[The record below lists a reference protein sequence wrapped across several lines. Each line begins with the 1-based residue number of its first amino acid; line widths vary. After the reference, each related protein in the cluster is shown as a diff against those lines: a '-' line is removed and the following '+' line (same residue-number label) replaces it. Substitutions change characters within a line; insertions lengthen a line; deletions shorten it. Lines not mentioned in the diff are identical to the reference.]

1 MSFLHKAIG
10 QLESWVWYKNKPAY
24 RLILRKRIHAHWKD
38 LPHSVRVHLKRRF
51 LSQSSQMQPLG
62 RNESTTHIN
71 RMSLGLTVTFK
82 TNPLWNLEACLTDRT
97 SEINLLVNTVER
109 GRVFRLKR
117 SWRVPLLPY
126 RVRPLTEVGEL
137 DRKSRLTDFD
147 RASMI

>member
-1 MSFLHKAIG
+1 
-10 QLESWVWYKNKPAY
+10 
-24 RLILRKRIHAHWKD
+24 
-38 LPHSVRVHLKRRF
+38 
-51 LSQSSQMQPLG
+51 MQPLG

-117 SWRVPLLPY
+117 S
-126 RVRPLTEVGEL
+126 
-137 DRKSRLTDFD
+137 
-147 RASMI
+147 